1 MRENQDAF
9 GREMY
14 DYFTNG
20 TGFEAVERD
29 DGYLDMSGGPSAY
42 FTDYK
47 KWAPYQRRAMR
58 YVRGRVLD
66 VGCGAGRVALYL
78 QSKGHEVV
86 AIDSSPLVVEVARQ
100 RGVRD
105 ARLVPIEKASAALG
119 RFDSIV
125 MFGNN
130 FGLFGNYEKAKRL
143 LKRFYRMTSPDARI
157 VAETLDPYNTT
168 NPTHTGYH
176 ERNRQRGRMGGQ
188 VRIRVRYKQ
197 YVGAWFD
204 YLFVSKSELP
214 DILDGT
220 GWRVARFLESGG
232 PVYIA
237 VLAKS

>member
-9 GREMY
+9 GREMF
-14 DYFTNG
+14 DYFTSR

-42 FTDYK
+42 FTDFR

-58 YVRGRVLD
+58 HVRGRVLD

-78 QSKGHEVV
+78 QSKGREVV
-86 AIDSSPLVVEVARQ
+86 AIDASPLVVEVARQ

-105 ARLVPIEKASAALG
+105 ARLVPIEKTSSALG
-119 RFDSIV
+119 RFDTVV

-143 LKRFYRMTSPDARI
+143 LKRFYRMTSSDARI

-168 NPTHTGYH
+168 NPAHTGYH

-188 VRIRVRYKQ
+188 VRIRIRYKQ
-197 YVGAWFD
+197 FVGAWFD
-204 YLFVSKSELP
+204 YLFVSKSELA
-214 DILDGT
+214 DILEGT
-220 GWRVARFLESGG
+220 GWRVETFLDSGG